1 MSVQDMKALKGVGD
15 QEVPFDRMVAP
26 ELSAKEFPMNLAAEA
41 TRTEQIRAKTNVMRK
56 IKDPVVRLCKTMVE
70 TRSGPP
76 ESLPAEEPIKVVER
90 QDKPAKKP
98 SKLPSG
104 QLAIETLTV
113 RLKPP
118 FHLIHHV
125 IHQPA
130 SPRLR
135 P

>member
-1 MSVQDMKALKGVGD
+1 
-15 QEVPFDRMVAP
+15 
-26 ELSAKEFPMNLAAEA
+26 MNLAAEA
-41 TRTEQIRAKTNVMRK
+41 TRTEQIRAKTNVMRE
-56 IKDPVVRLCKTMVE
+56 IKGSVVRLCKTMVE

-76 ESLPAEEPIKVVER
+76 VSLPAEEPIKVMER

-104 QLAIETLTV
+104 QLAIETLAV

>member
-1 MSVQDMKALKGVGD
+1 
-15 QEVPFDRMVAP
+15 
-26 ELSAKEFPMNLAAEA
+26 MNLAAEA
-41 TRTEQIRAKTNVMRK
+41 TRTEQIRAKTNVMRE
-56 IKDPVVRLCKTMVE
+56 IKGSVVRLCKTMVE

-90 QDKPAKKP
+90 QDKPAEKP
-98 SKLPSG
+98 SKLPSR
-104 QLAIETLTV
+104 QLAIETLAL